1 MSEYAKFNELSKDEK
16 TLSVLESIEN
26 KVLETGRLAT
36 LTGDSHAD
44 ITLSLEIHEEEPY
57 LLIKIT
63 CKEVD
68 VSEDDAEA
76 FQDYV
81 YTKFTDCLAELGGE
95 HEEAFEYLCGACTFV
110 NDEVVY

>member
-1 MSEYAKFNELSKDEK
+1 MSEYDKFIELSKDEK
-16 TLSVLESIEN
+16 TLSMLESIEN

-44 ITLSLEIHEEEPY
+44 VSLSLEIHEESPY

-63 CKEVD
+63 CEKVD
-68 VSEDDAEA
+68 VSEDDAEL

-81 YTKFTDCLAELGGE
+81 YTKFTDCLGELGGE
-95 HEEAFEYLCGACTFV
+95 HEEEFESLCGACTFV
-110 NDEVVY
+110 NGEVVY